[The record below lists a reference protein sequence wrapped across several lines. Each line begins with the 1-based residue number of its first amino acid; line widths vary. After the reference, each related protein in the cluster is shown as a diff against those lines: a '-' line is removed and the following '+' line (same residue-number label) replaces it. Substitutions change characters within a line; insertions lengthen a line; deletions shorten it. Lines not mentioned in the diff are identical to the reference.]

1 MSIDGVSGDDD
12 ALTSTVRRNDR
23 ERFWTIHDKDGYI
36 CPDCGRPRGEIRRWE
51 VHHIGREP
59 GNVVGLCLTC
69 HKVRHGA
76 DRKAVDL
83 DYWKESFRSLGER
96 A

>member
-1 MSIDGVSGDDD
+1 MTPR
-12 ALTSTVRRNDR
+12 LTNADRRNDVG
-23 ERFWTIHDKDGYI
+23 RFWEIHDKDEYI
-36 CPDCGRPRGEIRRWE
+36 CPDCHRERDEIRRWE
-51 VHHIGREP
+51 VHHVDREP

-76 DRKAVDL
+76 DRKSVDL
-83 DYWKESFRSLGER
+83 EAWKEEFLKLGEDSIN